1 MKKKTYKFLID
12 IEATTEKEALNFYK
26 IIMKNKKQKM
36 DKIDEI
42 NYDYLYNCNEIFSRI
57 KDKIALIDL
66 EMLHDQVQH
75 FLDSIEDRIN
85 YFKKERIKK
94 L

>member
-1 MKKKTYKFLID
+1 MKKK
-12 IEATTEKEALNFYK
+12 EKE
-26 IIMKNKKQKM
+26 M

-42 NYDYLYNCNEIFSRI
+42 NYDYLYSCNEIFSGI
-57 KDKIALIDL
+57 KDKVSLIDL
-66 EMLHDQVQH
+66 EMLHDQVQR

-85 YFKKERIKK
+85 YLRKDKIKK